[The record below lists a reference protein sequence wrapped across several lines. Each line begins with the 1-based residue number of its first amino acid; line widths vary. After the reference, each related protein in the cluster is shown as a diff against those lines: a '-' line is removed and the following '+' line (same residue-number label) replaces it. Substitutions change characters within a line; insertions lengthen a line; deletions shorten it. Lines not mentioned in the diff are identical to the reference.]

1 MDVCETRTNEN
12 STNHATKIPLNILN
26 QISKSICK
34 MTYIKNGEIIQ
45 GTGFF
50 MNINDIKY
58 LLTNYHVIN
67 RNLIDK
73 IITIEI
79 NNNKKIEMKINK
91 NYRDIKFYESLDI
104 QL

>member
-1 MDVCETRTNEN
+1 
-12 STNHATKIPLNILN
+12 
-26 QISKSICK
+26 
-34 MTYIKNGEIIQ
+34 
-45 GTGFF
+45 